1 MKKILYV
8 LIGLFLIIPFNINVN
23 ALAKANVELTCDSTV
38 KREGTVKCKITL
50 NVLEGVIKSFN
61 GTLKGDNTYFQDGG
75 GVIETGDFSGSNNVI
90 KEVEV
95 LALQKAGTGKIT
107 LKDIKATDDEN
118 NEVTISEVSTTVKV
132 LDNNS
137 FLTNIKLDDK
147 NIDTYGVTFAPN
159 TTNYTIN
166 VTKKS
171 SINISVEKSSTVSVT
186 GIGTKNLTC
195 GVNNIDITTASEDK
209 TKTTTYKLVINR
221 TCDSDTTLK
230 NIVISSG
237 KLNPSYVASTRSYNV
252 DVTKDI
258 DKITISA
265 VKNNETQKVTGV
277 VKDYALKFGE
287 NKFTITVVAENGS
300 SKDYVITVNRQD
312 TRSTNNN
319 LKSLEIE
326 EGKLNKEFKS
336 DVLEYQMKVL
346 YDVTKLNIK
355 YETEE
360 EHAKVEV
367 LGDVSKLKEG
377 ENNITLKVTSEKGDV
392 KEYKI
397 IVTRLKEGETLG
409 DNPDISEINIKG
421 YDINFSKNKQV
432 YSLKIDNEK
441 KLDIEI
447 VLEDSTS
454 SYKIVGNDN
463 LKDGSIIKINTTS
476 KDGSTREYQIIIEK
490 ENKTFLYIIGTILIL
505 SVLGLIAYVV
515 ITKIKENTENPKPK
529 KEKDVKVTT
538 NVIKNKN
545 KEDVDLEK
553 IEKQLKEIEDKK
565 SKLLDVTKPISII
578 PDNVNDLTNQ
588 EELKEIKEKQDK
600 IDEEVKALKEQMQD
614 EGVKTCNICGH
625 KILSSLEVCPYCKH
639 KF

>member
-1 MKKILYV
+1 MKKILYL
-8 LIGLFLIIPFNINVN
+8 LIGLFLFIPFNIK
-23 ALAKANVELTCDSTV
+23 ALAEAQATLTCEGKVKQNSNVDCTV
-38 KREGTVKCKITL
+38 KLTVTTGT
-50 NVLEGVIKSFN
+50 IKSFEASL
-61 GTLKGDNTYFQDGG
+61 TGDGTYFSS
-75 GVIETGDFSGSNNVI
+75 TSNAFQENSSISDVFE
-90 KEVEV
+90 KKVQV
-95 LALQKAGTGKIT
+95 LALEKAGNGKIT
-107 LKDIKATDDEN
+107 LKDIKAMDDEN

-166 VTKKS
+166 ITKKS

-195 GVNNIDITTASEDK
+195 GVNNINITTTSEDK

-230 NIVISSG
+230 NIAISSG

-258 DKITISA
+258 DKITINA

-287 NKFTITVVAENGS
+287 NKFTITVVAENGN

-367 LGDVSKLKEG
+367 LGDVNKLKEN
-377 ENNITLKVTSEKGDV
+377 ENIITLKVTSEKGDV
-392 KEYKI
+392 KEYKLV
-397 IVTRLKEGETLG
+397 VTRLKEGETLG
-409 DNPDISEINIKG
+409 NNPDISELNIKG
-421 YDINFSKNKQV
+421 YDINFNKDKQV
-432 YSLKIDNEK
+432 YSLKIEK
-441 KLDIEI
+441 EKTLNIEV
-447 VLEDSTS
+447 VLEDPTS
-454 SYKIVGNDN
+454 SYKITGNND

-476 KDGSTREYQIIIEK
+476 KDGSTREYQIVIEK
-490 ENKTFLYIIGTILIL
+490 ENKIFLYIIGTILIL
-505 SVLGLIAYVV
+505 SIVGLIVYVV
-515 ITKIKENTENPKPK
+515 ISKIKENKDNPKQP
-529 KEKDVKVTT
+529 KEKDVKVKT
-538 NVIKNKN
+538 NIIKNKN
-545 KEDVDLEK
+545 QEEVDLDK
-553 IEKQLKEIEDKK
+553 IEQQLKEIEDKK

-578 PDNVNDLTNQ
+578 PDNVNDLTKQ
-588 EELKEIKEKQDK
+588 EELKEIKEKQDNLL
-600 IDEEVKALKEQMQD
+600 EEVNAIKEQIKE

>member
-38 KREGTVKCKITL
+38 KREGKVKCKITL

-118 NEVTISEVSTTVKV
+118 NEITISEVSTTVKV

-195 GVNNIDITTASEDK
+195 GVNNIDITSTSEDK
-209 TKTTTYKLVINR
+209 TNKTTYKLVINR
-221 TCDSDTTLK
+221 SCDSDTTLK

-258 DKITISA
+258 DKITINA
-265 VKNNETQKVTGV
+265 VKNNDTQKVTGV

-287 NKFTITVVAENGS
+287 NKFTITVVAENGN

-360 EHAKVEV
+360 EHAKVV
-367 LGDVSKLKEG
+367 ILGDVNKLKEG

-409 DNPDISEINIKG
+409 NNPDISEINIKG

-545 KEDVDLEK
+545 KEDIDLDK

>member
-38 KREGTVKCKITL
+38 KREGKVKCKITL

-107 LKDIKATDDEN
+107 LKDIKAMDDEN

-166 VTKKS
+166 ITKKS

-195 GVNNIDITTASEDK
+195 GVNNIDITATSEDK

-230 NIVISSG
+230 NIAISSG

-265 VKNNETQKVTGV
+265 VKNNDTQKVTGV
-277 VKDYALKFGE
+277 VKDYVLKFGE

-319 LKSLEIE
+319 LKSLEIA
-326 EGKLNKEFKS
+326 EGRLNKTFAS

-360 EHAKVEV
+360 EHAKVV
-367 LGDVSKLKEG
+367 ILGDVSKLKEG

-515 ITKIKENTENPKPK
+515 ITKVKENKENPKPK

-545 KEDVDLEK
+545 KEDVDLDK

-578 PDNVNDLTNQ
+578 PDNVNDLTKKD
-588 EELKEIKEKQDK
+588 ELQEIKEKQDK

>member
-1 MKKILYV
+1 MKKILYL
-8 LIGLFLIIPFNINVN
+8 LIGLFLFIPFNIN
-23 ALAKANVELTCDSTV
+23 ALAEAQATLTCEGKVKQNSNVDCTV
-38 KREGTVKCKITL
+38 KLTVTTGT
-50 NVLEGVIKSFN
+50 IKSFEASL
-61 GTLKGDNTYFQDGG
+61 TGDGTYFSS
-75 GVIETGDFSGSNNVI
+75 TSNAFQENSSISDVFE
-90 KEVEV
+90 KKVQV
-95 LALQKAGTGKIT
+95 LALEKAGNGKIT
-107 LKDIKATDDEN
+107 LKDIKAMDDEN

-147 NIDTYGVTFAPN
+147 NIDTCGVTFAPN

-166 VTKKS
+166 ITKKS

-195 GVNNIDITTASEDK
+195 GVNNIDITATSEDK

-258 DKITISA
+258 DKITINA

-287 NKFTITVVAENGS
+287 NKFTITVVAENGN

-367 LGDVSKLKEG
+367 LGDVNKLKEN
-377 ENNITLKVTSEKGDV
+377 ENIITLKVTSEKGDV
-392 KEYKI
+392 KEYKLV
-397 IVTRLKEGETLG
+397 VTRLKEGETLG
-409 DNPDISEINIKG
+409 NNPDISELNIKG
-421 YDINFSKNKQV
+421 YDINFSKDKQV
-432 YSLKIDNEK
+432 YSLKIEK
-441 KLDIEI
+441 EKTLNIEV
-447 VLEDSTS
+447 VLEDPTS
-454 SYKIVGNDN
+454 SYKITGNND

-476 KDGSTREYQIIIEK
+476 KDGSTREYQIVIEK
-490 ENKTFLYIIGTILIL
+490 ENKIFLYIIGTILIL
-505 SVLGLIAYVV
+505 SIVGLIVYVV
-515 ITKIKENTENPKPK
+515 IIKIKENKDNPKQP
-529 KEKDVKVTT
+529 KEKDVKVKT
-538 NVIKNKN
+538 NIIKNKN
-545 KEDVDLEK
+545 QEEVDLDK
-553 IEKQLKEIEDKK
+553 IEQQLKEIEDKK

-588 EELKEIKEKQDK
+588 EELKEIKEKQDNLL
-600 IDEEVKALKEQMQD
+600 EEVNAIKEQIKE

>member
-1 MKKILYV
+1 MKKILYL
-8 LIGLFLIIPFNINVN
+8 LIGLFLFIPFNIK
-23 ALAKANVELTCDSTV
+23 ALAEAQATLTCEGKVKQNSNVDCTV
-38 KREGTVKCKITL
+38 KLTVTTGT
-50 NVLEGVIKSFN
+50 IKSFEASL
-61 GTLKGDNTYFQDGG
+61 TGDGTYFSS
-75 GVIETGDFSGSNNVI
+75 TSNAFQENSSISDVFE
-90 KEVEV
+90 KKVQV
-95 LALQKAGTGKIT
+95 LALEKAGTGKIT
-107 LKDIKATDDEN
+107 LKDIKAMDDEN
-118 NEVTISEVSTTVKV
+118 NEVTISEVSTSVKV

-195 GVNNIDITTASEDK
+195 GVNNIDITATSEDK

-230 NIVISSG
+230 NIAISSG

-258 DKITISA
+258 DKITINA

-277 VKDYALKFGE
+277 VKDYALKFGK
-287 NKFTITVVAENGS
+287 NKFTITVVAENGN

-367 LGDVSKLKEG
+367 LGDVNKLKEN
-377 ENNITLKVTSEKGDV
+377 ENIITLKVTSEKGDV
-392 KEYKI
+392 KEYKLV
-397 IVTRLKEGETLG
+397 VTRLKEGETLG
-409 DNPDISEINIKG
+409 NNPDISEINIKG

-490 ENKTFLYIIGTILIL
+490 ENKIFLYIIGAILIL
-505 SVLGLIAYVV
+505 SIVGLIVYVV
-515 ITKIKENTENPKPK
+515 ISKIKENKDNPKQP
-529 KEKDVKVTT
+529 KEKDVKVKT
-538 NVIKNKN
+538 NIIKNKN
-545 KEDVDLEK
+545 QEEVDLDK
-553 IEKQLKEIEDKK
+553 IEQQLKEIEDKK

-578 PDNVNDLTNQ
+578 PDNVNDLTKQ
-588 EELKEIKEKQDK
+588 EELKEIKEKQDNLL
-600 IDEEVKALKEQMQD
+600 EEVNAIKEQIKE

>member
-1 MKKILYV
+1 MKKILYL
-8 LIGLFLIIPFNINVN
+8 LIGLFLFIPFNIK
-23 ALAKANVELTCDSTV
+23 ALAEAQATLTCEGKVKQNSNVDCTV
-38 KREGTVKCKITL
+38 KLTVTTGT
-50 NVLEGVIKSFN
+50 IKSFEASL
-61 GTLKGDNTYFQDGG
+61 TGDGTYFSS
-75 GVIETGDFSGSNNVI
+75 TSNAFQENSSISDVFE
-90 KEVEV
+90 KKVRV
-95 LALQKAGTGKIT
+95 LALEKAGTGKIT
-107 LKDIKATDDEN
+107 LKDIKAMDDEN

-166 VTKKS
+166 ITKKS

-195 GVNNIDITTASEDK
+195 GVNNIDITATSED

-258 DKITISA
+258 DKITINA

-287 NKFTITVVAENGS
+287 NKFTITVVAENGN

-367 LGDVSKLKEG
+367 LGDVNKLKEN
-377 ENNITLKVTSEKGDV
+377 ENIITLKVTSEKGDV
-392 KEYKI
+392 KEYKLV
-397 IVTRLKEGETLG
+397 VTRLKEGETLG
-409 DNPDISEINIKG
+409 NNPDISELNIKG
-421 YDINFSKNKQV
+421 YDINFSKDKQV
-432 YSLKIDNEK
+432 YSLKIEK
-441 KLDIEI
+441 EKTLNIEVI
-447 VLEDSTS
+447 LEDPTS
-454 SYKIVGNDN
+454 SYKITGNND

-476 KDGSTREYQIIIEK
+476 KDGSTREYQIVIEK
-490 ENKTFLYIIGTILIL
+490 ENKIFLYIIGTILIL
-505 SVLGLIAYVV
+505 SIVGLIVYVV
-515 ITKIKENTENPKPK
+515 ISKIKENKDNPKQP
-529 KEKDVKVTT
+529 KEKDVKVKT
-538 NVIKNKN
+538 NIIKNKN
-545 KEDVDLEK
+545 QEEVDLDK
-553 IEKQLKEIEDKK
+553 IEQQLKEIEDKK

-588 EELKEIKEKQDK
+588 EELKEIKEKQDNLL
-600 IDEEVKALKEQMQD
+600 EEVNAIKEQIKE

>member
-1 MKKILYV
+1 MKKVFYV
-8 LIGLFLIIPFNINVN
+8 LIGLFLIIPFNIKVN
-23 ALAKANVELTCDSTV
+23 ALTSANVELTCDKEV
-38 KREGTVKCKITL
+38 KKESPASCKVIL
-50 NVLEGVIKSFN
+50 NVTEGVIKSFN
-61 GTLKGDNTYFQDGG
+61 GTLKGDDTYLKDGG
-75 GVIETGDFSGSNNVI
+75 DVIVTGDFSGNNNVI
-90 KEVEV
+90 KEVNI
-95 LALQKAGTGKIT
+95 LALQTSGTGKIT
-107 LKDIKATDDEN
+107 LKDITAIDDEN
-118 NEVTISEVSTTVKV
+118 NEVTISEVSTNIKV

-137 FLTNIKLDDK
+137 FLKNIKLDNK

-171 SINISVEKSSTVSVT
+171 SINISVEKESTVSVT
-186 GIGTKNLTC
+186 GTGTKNLVC
-195 GVNNIDITTASEDK
+195 GVNNIDITSTSEDK
-209 TKTTTYKLVINR
+209 TKKTTYKLVINR
-221 TCDSDTTLK
+221 SCDSDTTLK

-258 DKITISA
+258 EKITISA
-265 VKNNETQKVTGV
+265 EKNSDTQKVTGV
-277 VKDYALKFGE
+277 VKDYTLKFGE

-300 SKDYVITVNRQD
+300 SKDYIITVNRQD

-319 LKSLEIE
+319 LKSIEIE

-336 DVLEYQMKVL
+336 DVLEYQLKVL
-346 YDVTKLNIK
+346 YEVTKLNIK

-360 EHAKVEV
+360 EHAKVEI

-377 ENNITLKVTSEKGDV
+377 ENNITLKVTSEKGEI

-409 DNPDISEINIKG
+409 NNPDISEINIKG
-421 YDINFSKNKQV
+421 YDINFSKNKQI

-441 KLDIEI
+441 KLDISV
-447 VLEDSTS
+447 VLEDQTST
-454 SYKIVGNDN
+454 YKITGNDN

-490 ENKTFLYIIGTILIL
+490 DSKLFIYIVGIILIL
-505 SVLGLIAYVV
+505 SILGLIAYVV
-515 ITKIKENTENPKPK
+515 INKIKENKENPKPK

-538 NVIKNKN
+538 NVIKNKD
-545 KEDVDLEK
+545 KEEVDLEK

-565 SKLLDVTKPISII
+565 SKLLEVTKPISII
-578 PDNVNDLTNQ
+578 PDNVNDITNKD
-588 EELKEIKEKQDK
+588 ELKEIKEKQDN
-600 IDEEVKALKEQMQD
+600 ILEEVNALKEQMKE

>member
-1 MKKILYV
+1 MKKILYL
-8 LIGLFLIIPFNINVN
+8 LIGLFLFIPFNIK
-23 ALAKANVELTCDSTV
+23 ALAEAQATLTCEGKVKQNSNVDCTV
-38 KREGTVKCKITL
+38 KLTVTTGT
-50 NVLEGVIKSFN
+50 IKSFEAS
-61 GTLKGDNTYFQDGG
+61 L
-75 GVIETGDFSGSNNVI
+75 TGDGAYFSSTSNAFQENSSISDVFE
-90 KEVEV
+90 KKVQV
-95 LALQKAGTGKIT
+95 LALEKAGTGKIT
-107 LKDIKATDDEN
+107 LKDIKAIDDEN

-166 VTKKS
+166 ITKKS

-195 GVNNIDITTASEDK
+195 GVNNINITTTSEDK

-230 NIVISSG
+230 NIAISSG

-258 DKITISA
+258 DKITINA

-287 NKFTITVVAENGS
+287 NKFTITVVAENGN

-367 LGDVSKLKEG
+367 LGDVNKLKEN
-377 ENNITLKVTSEKGDV
+377 ENIITLKVTSEKGDV
-392 KEYKI
+392 KEYKLV
-397 IVTRLKEGETLG
+397 VTRLKEGETLG
-409 DNPDISEINIKG
+409 NNPDISKLNIKG
-421 YDINFSKNKQV
+421 YDINFSKDKQV
-432 YSLKIDNEK
+432 YSLKIEK
-441 KLDIEI
+441 EKILNIEVI
-447 VLEDSTS
+447 LEDPTS
-454 SYKIVGNDN
+454 SYKITGNND

-490 ENKTFLYIIGTILIL
+490 ENKIFLYIIGTILIL
-505 SVLGLIAYVV
+505 SIVGLIVYVV
-515 ITKIKENTENPKPK
+515 ISKIKENKDNPKQP
-529 KEKDVKVTT
+529 KEKDVKVKT
-538 NVIKNKN
+538 NIIKNKN
-545 KEDVDLEK
+545 QEEVDLDK
-553 IEKQLKEIEDKK
+553 IEQQLKEIEDKK

-588 EELKEIKEKQDK
+588 EELKEIKEKQDNLL
-600 IDEEVKALKEQMQD
+600 EEVNAIKEQIKE

>member
-1 MKKILYV
+1 MKKILYL
-8 LIGLFLIIPFNINVN
+8 LIGLFLFIPFNIK
-23 ALAKANVELTCDSTV
+23 ALAEAQATLTCEGKVKQNSNVDCTV
-38 KREGTVKCKITL
+38 KLTVTTGT
-50 NVLEGVIKSFN
+50 IKSFEASL
-61 GTLKGDNTYFQDGG
+61 TGDGTYFSS
-75 GVIETGDFSGSNNVI
+75 TSNAFQENSSISDVFE
-90 KEVEV
+90 KKVQV
-95 LALQKAGTGKIT
+95 LALEKAGNGKIT
-107 LKDIKATDDEN
+107 LKDIKAMDDEN

-166 VTKKS
+166 ITKKS

-195 GVNNIDITTASEDK
+195 GVNNIDITATSEDK

-258 DKITISA
+258 DKITINA

-287 NKFTITVVAENGS
+287 NKFTITVVAENGN

-367 LGDVSKLKEG
+367 LGDVNKLKEN
-377 ENNITLKVTSEKGDV
+377 ENIITLKVTSEKGDV
-392 KEYKI
+392 KEYKLV
-397 IVTRLKEGETLG
+397 VTRLKEGETLG
-409 DNPDISEINIKG
+409 NNPDISELNIKG
-421 YDINFSKNKQV
+421 YDINFSKDKQV
-432 YSLKIDNEK
+432 YSLKIEK
-441 KLDIEI
+441 EKTLNIEVI
-447 VLEDSTS
+447 LEDPTS
-454 SYKIVGNDN
+454 SYKITGNND

-476 KDGSTREYQIIIEK
+476 KDGSTREYQIVIEK
-490 ENKTFLYIIGTILIL
+490 ENKIFLYIIGTILIL
-505 SVLGLIAYVV
+505 SIVGLIAYVV
-515 ITKIKENTENPKPK
+515 ISKIKENKDNPKQP
-529 KEKDVKVTT
+529 KEKDVKVKT
-538 NVIKNKN
+538 NIIKNKN
-545 KEDVDLEK
+545 QEEVDLDK
-553 IEKQLKEIEDKK
+553 IEQQLKEIEDKK

-578 PDNVNDLTNQ
+578 PDNVNDLTKQ
-588 EELKEIKEKQDK
+588 EELKEIKEKQDNLL
-600 IDEEVKALKEQMQD
+600 EEVNAIKEQIKE

>member
-1 MKKILYV
+1 MKKILYL
-8 LIGLFLIIPFNINVN
+8 LIGLFLFIPFNIN
-23 ALAKANVELTCDSTV
+23 ALAEAQATLTCEGKVKQNSNVDCTV
-38 KREGTVKCKITL
+38 KLTVTTGT
-50 NVLEGVIKSFN
+50 IKSFEASL
-61 GTLKGDNTYFQDGG
+61 TGDGTYFSS
-75 GVIETGDFSGSNNVI
+75 TSNAFQENSSISDVFE
-90 KEVEV
+90 KKVQV
-95 LALQKAGTGKIT
+95 LALEKAGTGKIT
-107 LKDIKATDDEN
+107 LKDIKAMDDEN

-166 VTKKS
+166 ITKKS
-171 SINISVEKSSTVSVT
+171 SINISVEKASTVSVT

-195 GVNNIDITTASEDK
+195 GVNNIDITTTSEDK

-230 NIVISSG
+230 NIAISSG

-258 DKITISA
+258 DKITINA

-287 NKFTITVVAENGS
+287 NKFTITVVAENGN

-367 LGDVSKLKEG
+367 LGDVNKLKEN
-377 ENNITLKVTSEKGDV
+377 ENVITLKVTSEKGDV
-392 KEYKI
+392 KEYKLV
-397 IVTRLKEGETLG
+397 VTRLKEGETLG
-409 DNPDISEINIKG
+409 NNPDISELNIKG
-421 YDINFSKNKQV
+421 YDINFSKDKQV
-432 YSLKIDNEK
+432 YSLTKYTCFPRT
-441 KLDIEI
+441 
-447 VLEDSTS
+447 DSS
-454 SYKIVGNDN
+454 NS
-463 LKDGSIIKINTTS
+463 
-476 KDGSTREYQIIIEK
+476 
-490 ENKTFLYIIGTILIL
+490 
-505 SVLGLIAYVV
+505 
-515 ITKIKENTENPKPK
+515 TKI
-529 KEKDVKVTT
+529 
-538 NVIKNKN
+538 
-545 KEDVDLEK
+545 
-553 IEKQLKEIEDKK
+553 
-565 SKLLDVTKPISII
+565 
-578 PDNVNDLTNQ
+578 
-588 EELKEIKEKQDK
+588 
-600 IDEEVKALKEQMQD
+600 
-614 EGVKTCNICGH
+614 
-625 KILSSLEVCPYCKH
+625 
-639 KF
+639 

>member
-8 LIGLFLIIPFNINVN
+8 LIGLFLIVPFNINVN

-38 KREGTVKCKITL
+38 KREGKVKCKITL

>member
-1 MKKILYV
+1 MKKILYL
-8 LIGLFLIIPFNINVN
+8 LIGLFLFIPFNIK
-23 ALAKANVELTCDSTV
+23 ALAEAQATLTCEGKVKQNSNVDCTV
-38 KREGTVKCKITL
+38 KLTVTTGT
-50 NVLEGVIKSFN
+50 IKSFEASL
-61 GTLKGDNTYFQDGG
+61 TGDGTYFSS
-75 GVIETGDFSGSNNVI
+75 TSNAFQENSSISDVFE
-90 KEVEV
+90 KKVQV
-95 LALQKAGTGKIT
+95 LALEKAGTGKIT
-107 LKDIKATDDEN
+107 LKDIKSMDDEN

-166 VTKKS
+166 ITKKS

-195 GVNNIDITTASEDK
+195 GVNNIDITSTSEDK
-209 TKTTTYKLVINR
+209 TKKTTYKLVINR
-221 TCDSDTTLK
+221 SCDSDTTLK

-258 DKITISA
+258 DKITINA

-287 NKFTITVVAENGS
+287 NKFTITVVAENGN

-367 LGDVSKLKEG
+367 FGDVNKLKEN
-377 ENNITLKVTSEKGDV
+377 ENVITLKVTSEKGDV
-392 KEYKI
+392 KEYKLV
-397 IVTRLKEGETLG
+397 VTRLKEGETLG
-409 DNPDISEINIKG
+409 NNPDISELNIKG
-421 YDINFSKNKQV
+421 YDINFNKDKQV
-432 YSLKIDNEK
+432 YSLKIEK
-441 KLDIEI
+441 EKTLNIEV
-447 VLEDSTS
+447 VLEDPTS
-454 SYKIVGNDN
+454 SYKITGNND

-476 KDGSTREYQIIIEK
+476 KDGSTREYQIVIEK
-490 ENKTFLYIIGTILIL
+490 ENKIFLYIIGTILIL
-505 SVLGLIAYVV
+505 SIVGLIVYVV
-515 ITKIKENTENPKPK
+515 ISKIKENKDNPKQP
-529 KEKDVKVTT
+529 KEKDVKVKT
-538 NVIKNKN
+538 NIIKNKN
-545 KEDVDLEK
+545 QEEVDLDK
-553 IEKQLKEIEDKK
+553 IEQQLKEIEDKK

-578 PDNVNDLTNQ
+578 PDNVNDLTKQ
-588 EELKEIKEKQDK
+588 EELKEIKEKQDNLL
-600 IDEEVKALKEQMQD
+600 EEVNAIKEQIKE

>member
-1 MKKILYV
+1 MKKILYL
-8 LIGLFLIIPFNINVN
+8 LIGLFLFIPFNIK
-23 ALAKANVELTCDSTV
+23 ALAEAQATLTCEGKVKQNSNVDCTV
-38 KREGTVKCKITL
+38 KLTVTTGT
-50 NVLEGVIKSFN
+50 IKSFEASL
-61 GTLKGDNTYFQDGG
+61 TGDGTYFSS
-75 GVIETGDFSGSNNVI
+75 TSNAFQENSSISDVFE
-90 KEVEV
+90 KKVQV
-95 LALQKAGTGKIT
+95 LALEKAGTGKIT
-107 LKDIKATDDEN
+107 LKDIKAMDDEN
-118 NEVTISEVSTTVKV
+118 NEVTISEVSTNVKV

-137 FLTNIKLDDK
+137 FLTNIKLADK

-166 VTKKS
+166 ITKKS

-195 GVNNIDITTASEDK
+195 GVNNIDITATSEDK

-230 NIVISSG
+230 NIAISSG

-258 DKITISA
+258 DKITINA

-287 NKFTITVVAENGS
+287 NKFTITVVAENGN

-367 LGDVSKLKEG
+367 LGDVNKLKEN
-377 ENNITLKVTSEKGDV
+377 ENIITLKVTSEKGDV
-392 KEYKI
+392 KEYKLV
-397 IVTRLKEGETLG
+397 VTRLKEGETLG
-409 DNPDISEINIKG
+409 NNPDISELNIKG
-421 YDINFSKNKQV
+421 YDINFSKDKQV

-441 KLDIEI
+441 KLNIEVI
-447 VLEDSTS
+447 LEDPTS
-454 SYKIVGNDN
+454 SYKITGNND

-476 KDGSTREYQIIIEK
+476 KDGSTREYQIVIEK
-490 ENKTFLYIIGTILIL
+490 ENKIFLYIIGTILIL
-505 SVLGLIAYVV
+505 SIVGLIVYVV
-515 ITKIKENTENPKPK
+515 ISKIKENKDNPKQP
-529 KEKDVKVTT
+529 KEKDVKVKT
-538 NVIKNKN
+538 NIIKNKN
-545 KEDVDLEK
+545 QEEVDLDK
-553 IEKQLKEIEDKK
+553 IEQQLKEIEDKK

-588 EELKEIKEKQDK
+588 EELKEIKEKQDNLL
-600 IDEEVKALKEQMQD
+600 EEVNAIKEQIKE

>member
-1 MKKILYV
+1 MKKILYL
-8 LIGLFLIIPFNINVN
+8 LIGLFLFIPFNIN
-23 ALAKANVELTCDSTV
+23 ALAEAQATLTCEGKVKQNSNVDCTV
-38 KREGTVKCKITL
+38 KLTVTTGT
-50 NVLEGVIKSFN
+50 IKSFEASL
-61 GTLKGDNTYFQDGG
+61 TGDGTYFSS
-75 GVIETGDFSGSNNVI
+75 TSNAFQENSSISDVFE
-90 KEVEV
+90 KKVQV
-95 LALQKAGTGKIT
+95 LALEKAGNGKIT
-107 LKDIKATDDEN
+107 LKDIKAMDDEN

-166 VTKKS
+166 ITKKS
-171 SINISVEKSSTVSVT
+171 SINISVEKSNTVSVT
-186 GIGTKNLTC
+186 GIGTKNLIC
-195 GVNNIDITTASEDK
+195 GVNNIDITATSEDK

-230 NIVISSG
+230 NIAISSG

-258 DKITISA
+258 DKITINA

-287 NKFTITVVAENGS
+287 NKFTITVVAENGN

-367 LGDVSKLKEG
+367 LGDVNKLKEN
-377 ENNITLKVTSEKGDV
+377 ENVITLKVTSEKGDV
-392 KEYKI
+392 KEYKLV
-397 IVTRLKEGETLG
+397 VTRLKEGETLG
-409 DNPDISEINIKG
+409 NNPDISELNIKG
-421 YDINFSKNKQV
+421 YDINFSKDKQV
-432 YSLKIDNEK
+432 YSLKIEK
-441 KLDIEI
+441 EKTLNIEVI
-447 VLEDSTS
+447 LEDPTS
-454 SYKIVGNDN
+454 SYKITGNND

-476 KDGSTREYQIIIEK
+476 KDGSTREYQIVIEK
-490 ENKTFLYIIGTILIL
+490 ENKIFLYIIGTILIL
-505 SVLGLIAYVV
+505 SIVGLIVYVV
-515 ITKIKENTENPKPK
+515 ISKIKENKDNPKQPK
-529 KEKDVKVTT
+529 ENDVKVKT
-538 NVIKNKN
+538 NIIKNKN
-545 KEDVDLEK
+545 QEEVDLDK
-553 IEKQLKEIEDKK
+553 IEQQLKEIEDKK

-588 EELKEIKEKQDK
+588 EELKEIKEKQDNLL
-600 IDEEVKALKEQMQD
+600 EEVNAIKEQIKE

>member
-1 MKKILYV
+1 MKKILYL
-8 LIGLFLIIPFNINVN
+8 LIGLFLFIPFNIK
-23 ALAKANVELTCDSTV
+23 ALAEAQATLTCEGKVKQNSNVDCTV
-38 KREGTVKCKITL
+38 KLTVTTGT
-50 NVLEGVIKSFN
+50 IKSFEASL
-61 GTLKGDNTYFQDGG
+61 TGDGTYFSS
-75 GVIETGDFSGSNNVI
+75 TSNAFQENSSISDVFE
-90 KEVEV
+90 KKVQV
-95 LALQKAGTGKIT
+95 LALEKAGTGKIT
-107 LKDIKATDDEN
+107 LKDIKVMDDEN

-166 VTKKS
+166 ITKKS
-171 SINISVEKSSTVSVT
+171 SINISVEKSSTVSVA

-195 GVNNIDITTASEDK
+195 GVNNIDITATSEDK

-258 DKITISA
+258 DKITINA
-265 VKNNETQKVTGV
+265 VKNNEAQKVTGV

-287 NKFTITVVAENGS
+287 NKFTITVVAENGN

-367 LGDVSKLKEG
+367 LGDVNKLKEN
-377 ENNITLKVTSEKGDV
+377 ENIITLKVTSEKGDV
-392 KEYKI
+392 KEYKLV
-397 IVTRLKEGETLG
+397 VTRLKEGETLG
-409 DNPDISEINIKG
+409 NNPDISELNIKG
-421 YDINFSKNKQV
+421 YDINFSKDKQV
-432 YSLKIDNEK
+432 YSLKIEK
-441 KLDIEI
+441 EKTLNIEVI
-447 VLEDSTS
+447 LEDPTS
-454 SYKIVGNDN
+454 SYKITGNND

-476 KDGSTREYQIIIEK
+476 KDGSTREYQIVIEK
-490 ENKTFLYIIGTILIL
+490 ENKNENGRYNTQNFAGIVKTVFKKVRQRNGIVGDFGVNTQALRNKTPVQPCAERKPDSNPESAYACNISITRQAHQHPAAHIRGFRAHCRNPRADFTTAEHIALHIACILHM
-505 SVLGLIAYVV
+505 VKPDGKQHN
-515 ITKIKENTENPKPK
+515 KIKCIGQNT
-529 KEKDVKVTT
+529 
-538 NVIKNKN
+538 
-545 KEDVDLEK
+545 
-553 IEKQLKEIEDKK
+553 
-565 SKLLDVTKPISII
+565 
-578 PDNVNDLTNQ
+578 
-588 EELKEIKEKQDK
+588 
-600 IDEEVKALKEQMQD
+600 A
-614 EGVKTCNICGH
+614 
-625 KILSSLEVCPYCKH
+625 
-639 KF
+639 

>member
-1 MKKILYV
+1 MKKILYL
-8 LIGLFLIIPFNINVN
+8 LIGLFLFIPFNIK
-23 ALAKANVELTCDSTV
+23 ALAEAQATLTCEGKVKQNSNVDCTV
-38 KREGTVKCKITL
+38 KLTVTTGT
-50 NVLEGVIKSFN
+50 IKSFEASL
-61 GTLKGDNTYFQDGG
+61 TGDGTYFSS
-75 GVIETGDFSGSNNVI
+75 TSNAFQENSSISDVFE
-90 KEVEV
+90 KKVQV
-95 LALQKAGTGKIT
+95 LALEKAGNGKIT
-107 LKDIKATDDEN
+107 LKDIKAMDDEN
-118 NEVTISEVSTTVKV
+118 NEVTISEVSTNVKV

-147 NIDTYGVTFAPN
+147 NINTYGVTFAPN

-166 VTKKS
+166 ITKKS

-195 GVNNIDITTASEDK
+195 GVNNIDITATSEDK

-230 NIVISSG
+230 NIAISSG

-258 DKITISA
+258 DKITINA

-287 NKFTITVVAENGS
+287 NKFTITVVAENGN

-367 LGDVSKLKEG
+367 LGDVNKLKEN
-377 ENNITLKVTSEKGDV
+377 ENIITLKVTSEKGDV
-392 KEYKI
+392 KEYKLV
-397 IVTRLKEGETLG
+397 VTRLKEGETLG
-409 DNPDISEINIKG
+409 NNPDISELNIKG
-421 YDINFSKNKQV
+421 YDINFSKDKQV
-432 YSLKIDNEK
+432 YSLKIEK
-441 KLDIEI
+441 EKTLNIEV
-447 VLEDSTS
+447 VLEDPTS
-454 SYKIVGNDN
+454 SYKITGNND

-476 KDGSTREYQIIIEK
+476 KDGSTREYQIVIEK
-490 ENKTFLYIIGTILIL
+490 ENKIFLYIIGTILIL
-505 SVLGLIAYVV
+505 SIVGLIVYVV
-515 ITKIKENTENPKPK
+515 ISKIKENKDNPKQP
-529 KEKDVKVTT
+529 KEKDVKVKT
-538 NVIKNKN
+538 NIIKNKN
-545 KEDVDLEK
+545 QEEVDLDK
-553 IEKQLKEIEDKK
+553 IEQQLKEIEDKK

-588 EELKEIKEKQDK
+588 EELKEIKEKQDNLL
-600 IDEEVKALKEQMQD
+600 EEVNAIKEQIKE

>member
-1 MKKILYV
+1 MKKILYL
-8 LIGLFLIIPFNINVN
+8 LIGLFLFIPFNIK
-23 ALAKANVELTCDSTV
+23 ALAEAQATLTCEGKVKQNSNVDCTV
-38 KREGTVKCKITL
+38 KLTVTTGT
-50 NVLEGVIKSFN
+50 IKSFEASL
-61 GTLKGDNTYFQDGG
+61 TGDGTYFSS
-75 GVIETGDFSGSNNVI
+75 TSNAFQENSSISDVFE
-90 KEVEV
+90 KKVQV

-107 LKDIKATDDEN
+107 LKDIKAMDDEN

-166 VTKKS
+166 ITKKS

-195 GVNNIDITTASEDK
+195 GVNNIDITATSED

-258 DKITISA
+258 DKITINA

-287 NKFTITVVAENGS
+287 NKFTITVVAENGN

-367 LGDVSKLKEG
+367 LGDVNKLKEN
-377 ENNITLKVTSEKGDV
+377 ENIITLKVTSEKGDV
-392 KEYKI
+392 KEYKLV
-397 IVTRLKEGETLG
+397 VTRLKEGETLG
-409 DNPDISEINIKG
+409 NNPDISELNIKG
-421 YDINFSKNKQV
+421 YDINFSKDKQV
-432 YSLKIDNEK
+432 YSLKIEK
-441 KLDIEI
+441 EKTLNIEV
-447 VLEDSTS
+447 VLEDPTS
-454 SYKIVGNDN
+454 SYKITGNND

-476 KDGSTREYQIIIEK
+476 KDGSTREYQIVIEK
-490 ENKTFLYIIGTILIL
+490 ENKIFLYIIGTILIL
-505 SVLGLIAYVV
+505 SIVGLIVYVV
-515 ITKIKENTENPKPK
+515 ISKIKENKDNPKQP
-529 KEKDVKVTT
+529 KEKDVKVKT
-538 NVIKNKN
+538 NIIKNKN
-545 KEDVDLEK
+545 QEEVDLDK
-553 IEKQLKEIEDKK
+553 IEQQLKEIEDKK

-588 EELKEIKEKQDK
+588 EELKEIKEKQDNLL
-600 IDEEVKALKEQMQD
+600 EEVNAIKEQIKE

>member
-1 MKKILYV
+1 MKKILYL
-8 LIGLFLIIPFNINVN
+8 LIGLFLFIPFNIK
-23 ALAKANVELTCDSTV
+23 ALAEAQATLTCEGKVKQNSNVDCTV
-38 KREGTVKCKITL
+38 KLTVTTGT
-50 NVLEGVIKSFN
+50 IKSFEASL
-61 GTLKGDNTYFQDGG
+61 TGDGTYFSS
-75 GVIETGDFSGSNNVI
+75 TSNAFQENSSISDVFE
-90 KEVEV
+90 KKVQV
-95 LALQKAGTGKIT
+95 LALEKAGNGKIT
-107 LKDIKATDDEN
+107 LKDIKAMDDEN

-166 VTKKS
+166 ITKKS

-195 GVNNIDITTASEDK
+195 GVNNIDITATSEDK

-258 DKITISA
+258 DKITINA

-287 NKFTITVVAENGS
+287 NKFTITVVAENGN

-367 LGDVSKLKEG
+367 LGDVNKLKEN
-377 ENNITLKVTSEKGDV
+377 ENIITLKVTSEKGDV
-392 KEYKI
+392 KEYKLV
-397 IVTRLKEGETLG
+397 VTRLKEGETLG
-409 DNPDISEINIKG
+409 NNPDISELNIKG
-421 YDINFSKNKQV
+421 YDINFSKDKQV
-432 YSLKIDNEK
+432 YSLKIEK
-441 KLDIEI
+441 EKILNIEVI
-447 VLEDSTS
+447 LEDPTS
-454 SYKIVGNDN
+454 SYKITGNND

-505 SVLGLIAYVV
+505 SIVGLIVYVV
-515 ITKIKENTENPKPK
+515 ISKIKENKDNPKQPK
-529 KEKDVKVTT
+529 ENDVKVKT
-538 NVIKNKN
+538 NIIKNKN
-545 KEDVDLEK
+545 QEEVDLDK
-553 IEKQLKEIEDKK
+553 IEQQLKEIEDKK

-578 PDNVNDLTNQ
+578 PDNVNDLTKQ
-588 EELKEIKEKQDK
+588 EELKEIKEKQDNLL
-600 IDEEVKALKEQMQD
+600 EEVNAIKEQIKE

>member
-1 MKKILYV
+1 MKKILYL
-8 LIGLFLIIPFNINVN
+8 LIGLFLFIPFNIK
-23 ALAKANVELTCDSTV
+23 ALAEAQATLTCEGKVKQNSNVDCTV
-38 KREGTVKCKITL
+38 KLTVTTGT
-50 NVLEGVIKSFN
+50 IKSFEASL
-61 GTLKGDNTYFQDGG
+61 TGDGTYFSS
-75 GVIETGDFSGSNNVI
+75 TSNAFQENSSISDVFE
-90 KEVEV
+90 KKVQV
-95 LALQKAGTGKIT
+95 LALEKAGTGKIT
-107 LKDIKATDDEN
+107 LKDIKAMDDEN
-118 NEVTISEVSTTVKV
+118 NEVTISEISTTVKV

-166 VTKKS
+166 ITKKS

-195 GVNNIDITTASEDK
+195 GVNNINITATSEDK
-209 TKTTTYKLVINR
+209 IKTTTYKLVINR

-258 DKITISA
+258 DKITINA

-287 NKFTITVVAENGS
+287 NKFTITVVAENGN

-367 LGDVSKLKEG
+367 LGDVNKLKEN
-377 ENNITLKVTSEKGDV
+377 ENIITLKVTSEKGDV
-392 KEYKI
+392 KEYKLV
-397 IVTRLKEGETLG
+397 VTRLKEGETLG
-409 DNPDISEINIKG
+409 NNPDISELNIKG
-421 YDINFSKNKQV
+421 YDINFSKDKQV
-432 YSLKIDNEK
+432 YSLKIEK
-441 KLDIEI
+441 EKTLNIEVI
-447 VLEDSTS
+447 LEDPTS
-454 SYKIVGNDN
+454 SYKITGNND

-476 KDGSTREYQIIIEK
+476 KDGSTREYQIVIEK
-490 ENKTFLYIIGTILIL
+490 ENKIFLYIIGTILIL
-505 SVLGLIAYVV
+505 SIVGLIVYVV
-515 ITKIKENTENPKPK
+515 ISKIKENKDNPKQP
-529 KEKDVKVTT
+529 KEKDVKVKT
-538 NVIKNKN
+538 NIIKNKN
-545 KEDVDLEK
+545 QEEVDLDK
-553 IEKQLKEIEDKK
+553 IEQQLKEIEDKK

-588 EELKEIKEKQDK
+588 EELKEIKEKQDNLL
-600 IDEEVKALKEQMQD
+600 EEVNAIKEQIKE

>member
-1 MKKILYV
+1 M
-8 LIGLFLIIPFNINVN
+8 
-23 ALAKANVELTCDSTV
+23 
-38 KREGTVKCKITL
+38 
-50 NVLEGVIKSFN
+50 
-61 GTLKGDNTYFQDGG
+61 
-75 GVIETGDFSGSNNVI
+75 
-90 KEVEV
+90 
-95 LALQKAGTGKIT
+95 
-107 LKDIKATDDEN
+107 DDEN
-118 NEVTISEVSTTVKV
+118 NEVTISEVSTTAKV

-166 VTKKS
+166 ITKKS

-195 GVNNIDITTASEDK
+195 GVNNIDITTTSEDK

-230 NIVISSG
+230 NIAISSG

-258 DKITISA
+258 DKITINA

-287 NKFTITVVAENGS
+287 NKFTITVVAENGN

-367 LGDVSKLKEG
+367 LGDVNKLKEN
-377 ENNITLKVTSEKGDV
+377 ENIITLKVTSEKGDV
-392 KEYKI
+392 KEYKLV
-397 IVTRLKEGETLG
+397 VTRLKEGETLG
-409 DNPDISEINIKG
+409 NNPDISELNIKG
-421 YDINFSKNKQV
+421 YDINFSKDKQV
-432 YSLKIDNEK
+432 YSLKIEK
-441 KLDIEI
+441 EKTLNIEVI
-447 VLEDSTS
+447 LEDPTS
-454 SYKIVGNDN
+454 SYKITGNND

-476 KDGSTREYQIIIEK
+476 KDGSTREYQIVIEK
-490 ENKTFLYIIGTILIL
+490 ENKIFLYIIGTILIL
-505 SVLGLIAYVV
+505 SIVGLIVYVV
-515 ITKIKENTENPKPK
+515 ISKIKENKDNPKQP
-529 KEKDVKVTT
+529 KEKDVKVKT
-538 NVIKNKN
+538 NIIKNKN
-545 KEDVDLEK
+545 QEEVDLDK
-553 IEKQLKEIEDKK
+553 IEQQLKEIEDKK

-578 PDNVNDLTNQ
+578 PDNVNDLTKQ
-588 EELKEIKEKQDK
+588 EELKEIKEKQDNLL
-600 IDEEVKALKEQMQD
+600 EEVNAIKEQIKE

>member
-1 MKKILYV
+1 MKKILYL
-8 LIGLFLIIPFNINVN
+8 LIGLFLFIPFNIN
-23 ALAKANVELTCDSTV
+23 ALAEAQATLTCEGKVKQNSNVDCTV
-38 KREGTVKCKITL
+38 KLTVTTGT
-50 NVLEGVIKSFN
+50 IKSFEASL
-61 GTLKGDNTYFQDGG
+61 TGDGTYFSSTSNAFQENSSIS
-75 GVIETGDFSGSNNVI
+75 GVFEKKVQ
-90 KEVEV
+90 V
-95 LALQKAGTGKIT
+95 LALEKAGTGKIT
-107 LKDIKATDDEN
+107 LKDIKAMDDEN

-166 VTKKS
+166 ITKKS

-186 GIGTKNLTC
+186 GIGTKNLIC
-195 GVNNIDITTASEDK
+195 GVNNIDITSTSEDK
-209 TKTTTYKLVINR
+209 TKKTTYKLVINR
-221 TCDSDTTLK
+221 SCDSDTTLK

-258 DKITISA
+258 DKITINA

-287 NKFTITVVAENGS
+287 NKFTITVVAENGN

-367 LGDVSKLKEG
+367 LGDVNKLKEN
-377 ENNITLKVTSEKGDV
+377 ENVITLKVTSEKGDV
-392 KEYKI
+392 KEYKLV
-397 IVTRLKEGETLG
+397 VTRLKEGETLG
-409 DNPDISEINIKG
+409 NNPDISELNIKG
-421 YDINFSKNKQV
+421 YDINFSKDKQV
-432 YSLKIDNEK
+432 YSLKIEK
-441 KLDIEI
+441 EKTLNIEVI
-447 VLEDSTS
+447 LEDPTS
-454 SYKIVGNDN
+454 SYKITGNND

-476 KDGSTREYQIIIEK
+476 EDGSTREYQIVIEK
-490 ENKTFLYIIGTILIL
+490 ENKIFLYIIGTILIL
-505 SVLGLIAYVV
+505 SIVGLIVYVV
-515 ITKIKENTENPKPK
+515 ISKIKENKDNPKQP
-529 KEKDVKVTT
+529 KEKDVKVKT
-538 NVIKNKN
+538 NIIKNKN
-545 KEDVDLEK
+545 QEEVDLDK
-553 IEKQLKEIEDKK
+553 IEQQLKEIEDKK

-588 EELKEIKEKQDK
+588 EELKEIKEKQDNLL
-600 IDEEVKALKEQMQD
+600 EEVNAIKEQIKE

-625 KILSSLEVCPYCKH
+625 KILSSLEVCPYCKR

>member
-1 MKKILYV
+1 MKKILYL
-8 LIGLFLIIPFNINVN
+8 LIGLFLFIPFNIN
-23 ALAKANVELTCDSTV
+23 ALAEAQATLTCEGKVKQNSNVDCTV
-38 KREGTVKCKITL
+38 KLTVTTGT
-50 NVLEGVIKSFN
+50 IKSFEASL
-61 GTLKGDNTYFQDGG
+61 TGDGTYFSS
-75 GVIETGDFSGSNNVI
+75 TSNAFQENSSISDVFE
-90 KEVEV
+90 KKVQV
-95 LALQKAGTGKIT
+95 LALEKAGNGKIT
-107 LKDIKATDDEN
+107 LKDIKAMDDEN

-166 VTKKS
+166 ITKKS
-171 SINISVEKSSTVSVT
+171 SINISVEKSNTVSVT
-186 GIGTKNLTC
+186 GIGTKNLIC
-195 GVNNIDITTASEDK
+195 GVNNIDITATSEDK

-230 NIVISSG
+230 NIAISSG

-258 DKITISA
+258 DKITINA

-287 NKFTITVVAENGS
+287 NKFTITVVAENGN

-367 LGDVSKLKEG
+367 LGDVNKLKEN
-377 ENNITLKVTSEKGDV
+377 ENVITLKVTSEKGDV
-392 KEYKI
+392 KEYKLV
-397 IVTRLKEGETLG
+397 VTRLKEGETLG
-409 DNPDISEINIKG
+409 NNPDISELNIKG
-421 YDINFSKNKQV
+421 YDINFSKDKQV
-432 YSLKIDNEK
+432 YSLKIEK
-441 KLDIEI
+441 EKTLNIEVI
-447 VLEDSTS
+447 LEDPTS
-454 SYKIVGNDN
+454 SYKITGNND

-476 KDGSTREYQIIIEK
+476 KDGSTREYQIVIEK
-490 ENKTFLYIIGTILIL
+490 ENKIFLYIIGTILIL
-505 SVLGLIAYVV
+505 SIVGLIVYVV
-515 ITKIKENTENPKPK
+515 ISKIKENKDNPKQP
-529 KEKDVKVTT
+529 KEKDVKVKT
-538 NVIKNKN
+538 NIIKNKN
-545 KEDVDLEK
+545 QEEVDLDK
-553 IEKQLKEIEDKK
+553 IEQQLKEIEDKK

-578 PDNVNDLTNQ
+578 PDNVNDLTKQ
-588 EELKEIKEKQDK
+588 EELKEIKEKQDNLL
-600 IDEEVKALKEQMQD
+600 EEVNAIKEQIKE

>member
-1 MKKILYV
+1 MKKILYL
-8 LIGLFLIIPFNINVN
+8 LIGLFLFIPFNIK
-23 ALAKANVELTCDSTV
+23 ALAEAQATLTCEGKVKQNSNVDCTV
-38 KREGTVKCKITL
+38 KLTVTTGT
-50 NVLEGVIKSFN
+50 IKSFEASL
-61 GTLKGDNTYFQDGG
+61 TGDGTYFSS
-75 GVIETGDFSGSNNVI
+75 TSNAFQENSSISDVFE
-90 KEVEV
+90 KKVQV
-95 LALQKAGTGKIT
+95 LALEKAGTGKIT
-107 LKDIKATDDEN
+107 LKDIKAMDDEN

-166 VTKKS
+166 ITKKS

-195 GVNNIDITTASEDK
+195 GVNNIDINSTSEDK

-258 DKITISA
+258 DKITINA

-319 LKSLEIE
+319 LKSLEIA

-367 LGDVSKLKEG
+367 LGDVNKLKEN
-377 ENNITLKVTSEKGDV
+377 ENIITLKVTSEKGDV
-392 KEYKI
+392 KEYKLV
-397 IVTRLKEGETLG
+397 VTRLKEGETLG
-409 DNPDISEINIKG
+409 NNPDISELNIKG
-421 YDINFSKNKQV
+421 YDINFSKDKQV
-432 YSLKIDNEK
+432 YSLKIEK
-441 KLDIEI
+441 EKTLNIEVI
-447 VLEDSTS
+447 LEDPTS
-454 SYKIVGNDN
+454 SYKITGNND

-476 KDGSTREYQIIIEK
+476 KDGSTREYQIVIEK
-490 ENKTFLYIIGTILIL
+490 ENKIFLYIIGTILIL
-505 SVLGLIAYVV
+505 SIVGLIVYVV
-515 ITKIKENTENPKPK
+515 ISKIKENKDNPKQP
-529 KEKDVKVTT
+529 KEKDVKVKT
-538 NVIKNKN
+538 NIIKNKN
-545 KEDVDLEK
+545 QEEVDLDK
-553 IEKQLKEIEDKK
+553 IEQQLKEIEDKK

-578 PDNVNDLTNQ
+578 PDNVNDLTKQ
-588 EELKEIKEKQDK
+588 EELKEIKEKQDNLL
-600 IDEEVKALKEQMQD
+600 EEVNAIKEQIKE

>member
-8 LIGLFLIIPFNINVN
+8 LIGLFLIVPFNINVN

-38 KREGTVKCKITL
+38 KREGKVKCKITL

-61 GTLKGDNTYFQDGG
+61 GTLKGDNIYFQDGG

-107 LKDIKATDDEN
+107 LKDIKAMDDEN
-118 NEVTISEVSTTVKV
+118 NEITISEVSTTVKV

-147 NIDTYGVTFAPN
+147 NINTYGVTFAPN

-171 SINISVEKSSTVSVT
+171 SINISVEKSSTVSVA

-195 GVNNIDITTASEDK
+195 GVNNIDIISTSEDK

-221 TCDSDTTLK
+221 NCDSDTTLK

-265 VKNNETQKVTGV
+265 VKNNDTQKVTGV

-360 EHAKVEV
+360 EHAKVV
-367 LGDVSKLKEG
+367 ILGDVSKLKEG

-409 DNPDISEINIKG
+409 NNPDISEINIKG

-447 VLEDSTS
+447 VLEDNTS
-454 SYKIVGNDN
+454 SYKIVGNND

-476 KDGSTREYQIIIEK
+476 KDGSTREYQIVIEK
-490 ENKTFLYIIGTILIL
+490 ENKIFLYIIGTILIL
-505 SVLGLIAYVV
+505 SIVGLIVYVV
-515 ITKIKENTENPKPK
+515 ISKIKENKDNPKQP
-529 KEKDVKVTT
+529 KEKDVKVKT
-538 NVIKNKN
+538 NIIKNKN
-545 KEDVDLEK
+545 QEEVDLDK
-553 IEKQLKEIEDKK
+553 IEQQLKEIEDKK

-578 PDNVNDLTNQ
+578 PDNVNDLTKQ
-588 EELKEIKEKQDK
+588 EELKEIKEKQDNLL
-600 IDEEVKALKEQMQD
+600 EEVNAIKEQIKE

>member
-1 MKKILYV
+1 MKKILYL
-8 LIGLFLIIPFNINVN
+8 LIGLFLFIPFNIN
-23 ALAKANVELTCDSTV
+23 ALAEAQATLTCEGKVKQNSNVDCTV
-38 KREGTVKCKITL
+38 KLTVTTGT
-50 NVLEGVIKSFN
+50 IKSFEASL
-61 GTLKGDNTYFQDGG
+61 TGDGTYFSS
-75 GVIETGDFSGSNNVI
+75 TSNAFQENSSISDVFE
-90 KEVEV
+90 KKVQV
-95 LALQKAGTGKIT
+95 LALEKAGNGKIT
-107 LKDIKATDDEN
+107 LKDIKAMDDEN
-118 NEVTISEVSTTVKV
+118 NEVTISEVSTNVKV

-147 NIDTYGVTFAPN
+147 NINTYGVTFAPN

-166 VTKKS
+166 ITKKS
-171 SINISVEKSSTVSVT
+171 SINISVEKSNTVSVT
-186 GIGTKNLTC
+186 GIGTKNLIC
-195 GVNNIDITTASEDK
+195 GVNNIDITATSEDK

-230 NIVISSG
+230 NIAISSG

-258 DKITISA
+258 DKITINA

-287 NKFTITVVAENGS
+287 NKFTITVVAENGN

-367 LGDVSKLKEG
+367 LGDVNKLKEN
-377 ENNITLKVTSEKGDV
+377 ENIITLKVTSEKGDV
-392 KEYKI
+392 KEYKLV
-397 IVTRLKEGETLG
+397 VTRLKEGETLG
-409 DNPDISEINIKG
+409 NNPDISKLNIKG
-421 YDINFSKNKQV
+421 YDINFSKDKQV
-432 YSLKIDNEK
+432 YSLKIEK
-441 KLDIEI
+441 EKTLNIEV
-447 VLEDSTS
+447 VLEDPTS
-454 SYKIVGNDN
+454 SYKITGNND

-476 KDGSTREYQIIIEK
+476 KDGSTREYQIVIEK
-490 ENKTFLYIIGTILIL
+490 ENKIFLYIIGTILIL
-505 SVLGLIAYVV
+505 SIVGLIVYVV
-515 ITKIKENTENPKPK
+515 ISKIKENKDNPKQP
-529 KEKDVKVTT
+529 KEKDVKVKT
-538 NVIKNKN
+538 NIIKNKN
-545 KEDVDLEK
+545 QEEVDLDK
-553 IEKQLKEIEDKK
+553 IEQQLKEIEDKK

-578 PDNVNDLTNQ
+578 PDNVNDLTKQ
-588 EELKEIKEKQDK
+588 EELKEIKEKQDNLL
-600 IDEEVKALKEQMQD
+600 EEVNAIKEQIKE

>member
-1 MKKILYV
+1 MKKILYL
-8 LIGLFLIIPFNINVN
+8 LIGLFLFIPFNIN
-23 ALAKANVELTCDSTV
+23 ALAEAQATLTCEGKVKQNSNVDCTV
-38 KREGTVKCKITL
+38 KLTVTTGT
-50 NVLEGVIKSFN
+50 IKSFEASL
-61 GTLKGDNTYFQDGG
+61 TGDGTYFSS
-75 GVIETGDFSGSNNVI
+75 TSNAFQENSSISDVFE
-90 KEVEV
+90 KKVQV
-95 LALQKAGTGKIT
+95 LALEKAGNGKIT
-107 LKDIKATDDEN
+107 LKDIKAMDDEN

-166 VTKKS
+166 ITKKS
-171 SINISVEKSSTVSVT
+171 SINISVEKSNTVSVT
-186 GIGTKNLTC
+186 GIGTKNLIC
-195 GVNNIDITTASEDK
+195 GVNNIDITATSEDK

-230 NIVISSG
+230 NIAISSG

-258 DKITISA
+258 DKITINA

-287 NKFTITVVAENGS
+287 NKFTITVVAENGN

-367 LGDVSKLKEG
+367 LGDVNKLKEN
-377 ENNITLKVTSEKGDV
+377 ENVITLKVTSEKGDV
-392 KEYKI
+392 KEYKLV
-397 IVTRLKEGETLG
+397 VTRLKEGETLG
-409 DNPDISEINIKG
+409 NNPDISELNIKG
-421 YDINFSKNKQV
+421 YDINFSKDKQV
-432 YSLKIDNEK
+432 YSLKIEK
-441 KLDIEI
+441 EKTLNIEVI
-447 VLEDSTS
+447 LEDPTS
-454 SYKIVGNDN
+454 SYKITGNND

-476 KDGSTREYQIIIEK
+476 KDGSTREYQIVIEK
-490 ENKTFLYIIGTILIL
+490 ENKIFLYIIGTILIL
-505 SVLGLIAYVV
+505 SIVGLIVYVV
-515 ITKIKENTENPKPK
+515 ISKIKENKDNPKQPK
-529 KEKDVKVTT
+529 ENDVKVKT
-538 NVIKNKN
+538 NIIKNKN
-545 KEDVDLEK
+545 QEEVDLDK
-553 IEKQLKEIEDKK
+553 IEQQLKEIEDKK

-578 PDNVNDLTNQ
+578 PDNVNDLTKQ
-588 EELKEIKEKQDK
+588 EELKEIKEKQDNLL
-600 IDEEVKALKEQMQD
+600 EEVNAIKEQIKE

>member
-1 MKKILYV
+1 MKKILYL
-8 LIGLFLIIPFNINVN
+8 LIGLFLFIPFNIN
-23 ALAKANVELTCDSTV
+23 ALAEAQATLTCEGKVKQNSNVDCTV
-38 KREGTVKCKITL
+38 KLTVTTGT
-50 NVLEGVIKSFN
+50 IKSFEASL
-61 GTLKGDNTYFQDGG
+61 TGDGTYFSS
-75 GVIETGDFSGSNNVI
+75 TSNAFQENSSISDVFE
-90 KEVEV
+90 KKVQV
-95 LALQKAGTGKIT
+95 LALEKAGTGKIT
-107 LKDIKATDDEN
+107 LKDIKAMDDEN

-166 VTKKS
+166 ITKKS

-195 GVNNIDITTASEDK
+195 GVNNIDITATSEDK
-209 TKTTTYKLVINR
+209 TKTTYKLVINR

-258 DKITISA
+258 DKITINA

-287 NKFTITVVAENGS
+287 NKFTITVVAENGN

-367 LGDVSKLKEG
+367 LGDVNKLKEN
-377 ENNITLKVTSEKGDV
+377 ENIITLKVTSEKGDV
-392 KEYKI
+392 KEYKLV
-397 IVTRLKEGETLG
+397 VTRLKEGETLG
-409 DNPDISEINIKG
+409 NNPDISELKIKG
-421 YDINFSKNKQV
+421 YDINFSKDKQV
-432 YSLKIDNEK
+432 YSLKIEK
-441 KLDIEI
+441 EKTLNIEVI
-447 VLEDSTS
+447 LEDPTS
-454 SYKIVGNDN
+454 SYKITGNND

-476 KDGSTREYQIIIEK
+476 KDGSTREYQIVIEK
-490 ENKTFLYIIGTILIL
+490 ENKIFLYIIGTILIL
-505 SVLGLIAYVV
+505 SIVGLIVYVV
-515 ITKIKENTENPKPK
+515 ISKIKENKDNPKQP
-529 KEKDVKVTT
+529 KEKDVKVKT
-538 NVIKNKN
+538 NIIKNKN
-545 KEDVDLEK
+545 QEEVDLDK
-553 IEKQLKEIEDKK
+553 IEQQLKEIEDKK

-588 EELKEIKEKQDK
+588 EELKEIKEKQDNLL
-600 IDEEVKALKEQMQD
+600 EEVNAIKEQIKE

>member
-1 MKKILYV
+1 MKKILYL
-8 LIGLFLIIPFNINVN
+8 LIGLFLFIPFNIN
-23 ALAKANVELTCDSTV
+23 ALAEAQATLTCEGKVKQNSNVDCTV
-38 KREGTVKCKITL
+38 KLTVTTGT
-50 NVLEGVIKSFN
+50 IKSFEASL
-61 GTLKGDNTYFQDGG
+61 TGDGTYFSS
-75 GVIETGDFSGSNNVI
+75 TSNAFQENSSISDVFE
-90 KEVEV
+90 KKVQV
-95 LALQKAGTGKIT
+95 LALEKAGTGKIT
-107 LKDIKATDDEN
+107 LKDIKAMDDEN

-166 VTKKS
+166 ITKKS

-195 GVNNIDITTASEDK
+195 GVNNIDITATSED

-258 DKITISA
+258 DKITINA

-287 NKFTITVVAENGS
+287 NKFTITVVAENGN

-367 LGDVSKLKEG
+367 LGDVNKLKEN
-377 ENNITLKVTSEKGDV
+377 ENIITLKVTSEKGDV
-392 KEYKI
+392 KEYKLV
-397 IVTRLKEGETLG
+397 VTRLKEGETLG
-409 DNPDISEINIKG
+409 NNPDISELNIKG
-421 YDINFSKNKQV
+421 YDINFSKDKQV
-432 YSLKIDNEK
+432 YSLKIEK
-441 KLDIEI
+441 EKTLNIEVI
-447 VLEDSTS
+447 LEDPTS
-454 SYKIVGNDN
+454 SYKITGNND

-476 KDGSTREYQIIIEK
+476 KDGSTREYQIVIEK
-490 ENKTFLYIIGTILIL
+490 ENKIFLYIIGTILIL
-505 SVLGLIAYVV
+505 SIVGLIVYVV
-515 ITKIKENTENPKPK
+515 ISKIKENKDNPKQP
-529 KEKDVKVTT
+529 KEKDVKVKT
-538 NVIKNKN
+538 NIIKNKN
-545 KEDVDLEK
+545 QEEVDLDK
-553 IEKQLKEIEDKK
+553 IEQQLKEIEDKK

-588 EELKEIKEKQDK
+588 EELKEIKEKQDNLL
-600 IDEEVKALKEQMQD
+600 EEVNAIKEQIKE

-625 KILSSLEVCPYCKH
+625 KILSSLEACPYCKH

>member
-1 MKKILYV
+1 MKKILYL
-8 LIGLFLIIPFNINVN
+8 LIGLFLFIPFNIK
-23 ALAKANVELTCDSTV
+23 ALAEAQATLTCEGKVKQNSNVDCTV
-38 KREGTVKCKITL
+38 KLTVTTGT
-50 NVLEGVIKSFN
+50 IKSFEASL
-61 GTLKGDNTYFQDGG
+61 TGDGTYFSS
-75 GVIETGDFSGSNNVI
+75 TSNAFQENSSISDVFE
-90 KEVEV
+90 KKVQV
-95 LALQKAGTGKIT
+95 LALEKAGNGKIT
-107 LKDIKATDDEN
+107 LKDIKAMDDEN
-118 NEVTISEVSTTVKV
+118 NEVTISEVSTNVKV

-166 VTKKS
+166 ITKKS

-195 GVNNIDITTASEDK
+195 GVNNIDITATSEDK

-237 KLNPSYVASTRSYNV
+237 KLNPSYVVSTRSYNV

-258 DKITISA
+258 DKITINA

-287 NKFTITVVAENGS
+287 NKFTITVVAENGN

-367 LGDVSKLKEG
+367 LGDVNKLKEN
-377 ENNITLKVTSEKGDV
+377 ENIITLKVTSEKGDV
-392 KEYKI
+392 KEYKLV
-397 IVTRLKEGETLG
+397 VTRLKEGETLG
-409 DNPDISEINIKG
+409 NNPDISELNIKG
-421 YDINFSKNKQV
+421 YDINFSKDKQV
-432 YSLKIDNEK
+432 YSLKIEK
-441 KLDIEI
+441 EKTLNIEVI
-447 VLEDSTS
+447 LEDPTS
-454 SYKIVGNDN
+454 SYKITGNND

-476 KDGSTREYQIIIEK
+476 KDGSTREYQIVIEK
-490 ENKTFLYIIGTILIL
+490 ENKIFLYIIGTILIL
-505 SVLGLIAYVV
+505 SIVGLIVYVV
-515 ITKIKENTENPKPK
+515 ISKIKENKDNPKQP
-529 KEKDVKVTT
+529 KEKDVKVKT

-545 KEDVDLEK
+545 QEEVDLDK
-553 IEKQLKEIEDKK
+553 IEQQLKEIEDKK

-588 EELKEIKEKQDK
+588 EELKEIKEKQDNLL
-600 IDEEVKALKEQMQD
+600 EEVNAIKEQIKE

>member
-1 MKKILYV
+1 MKKILYL
-8 LIGLFLIIPFNINVN
+8 LIGLFLFIPFNIN
-23 ALAKANVELTCDSTV
+23 ALAEAQATLTCEGKVKQNSNVDCTV
-38 KREGTVKCKITL
+38 KLTVTTGT
-50 NVLEGVIKSFN
+50 IKSFEASL
-61 GTLKGDNTYFQDGG
+61 TGDGTYFSS
-75 GVIETGDFSGSNNVI
+75 TSNAFQENSSISDVFE
-90 KEVEV
+90 KKVQV
-95 LALQKAGTGKIT
+95 LALEKAGNGKIT
-107 LKDIKATDDEN
+107 LKDIKAMDDEN

-147 NIDTYGVTFAPN
+147 NINTYGVTFTPN

-166 VTKKS
+166 ITKKS

-195 GVNNIDITTASEDK
+195 GVNNIDITATSEDK

-230 NIVISSG
+230 NIAISSG

-258 DKITISA
+258 DKITINA

-287 NKFTITVVAENGS
+287 NKFTITVVAENGN

-367 LGDVSKLKEG
+367 LGDVNKLKEN
-377 ENNITLKVTSEKGDV
+377 ENIITLKVTSEKGDV
-392 KEYKI
+392 KEYKLV
-397 IVTRLKEGETLG
+397 VTRLKEGETLG
-409 DNPDISEINIKG
+409 NNPDISELNIKG
-421 YDINFSKNKQV
+421 YDINFSKDKQV
-432 YSLKIDNEK
+432 YSLKIEK
-441 KLDIEI
+441 EKTLNIEVI
-447 VLEDSTS
+447 LEDPTS
-454 SYKIVGNDN
+454 SYKITGNND

-476 KDGSTREYQIIIEK
+476 KDGSTREYQIVIEK
-490 ENKTFLYIIGTILIL
+490 ENKIFLYIIGTILIL
-505 SVLGLIAYVV
+505 SIVGLIVYVV
-515 ITKIKENTENPKPK
+515 ISKIKENKDNPKQP
-529 KEKDVKVTT
+529 KEKDVKVKT

-545 KEDVDLEK
+545 QEEVDLDK
-553 IEKQLKEIEDKK
+553 IEQQLKEIEDKK

-578 PDNVNDLTNQ
+578 PDNVNDLTKQ
-588 EELKEIKEKQDK
+588 EELKEIKEKQDNLL
-600 IDEEVKALKEQMQD
+600 EEVNAIKEQIKE

>member
-1 MKKILYV
+1 MKKILYL
-8 LIGLFLIIPFNINVN
+8 LIGLFLFIPFNIK
-23 ALAKANVELTCDSTV
+23 ALAEAQATLTCEGKVKQNSNVDCTV
-38 KREGTVKCKITL
+38 KLTVTTGT
-50 NVLEGVIKSFN
+50 IKSFEASL
-61 GTLKGDNTYFQDGG
+61 TGDGTYFSS
-75 GVIETGDFSGSNNVI
+75 TSNAFQENSSISDVFE
-90 KEVEV
+90 KKVQV
-95 LALQKAGTGKIT
+95 LALEKAGTGKIT
-107 LKDIKATDDEN
+107 LKDIKVMDDEN

-166 VTKKS
+166 ITKKS
-171 SINISVEKSSTVSVT
+171 SINISVEKSSTVSVA

-195 GVNNIDITTASEDK
+195 GVNNIDITATSE

-258 DKITISA
+258 DKITINA
-265 VKNNETQKVTGV
+265 VKNNEAQKVTGV

-287 NKFTITVVAENGS
+287 NKFTITVVAENGN

-367 LGDVSKLKEG
+367 LGDVNKLKEN
-377 ENNITLKVTSEKGDV
+377 ENIITLKVTSEKGDV
-392 KEYKI
+392 KEYKLV
-397 IVTRLKEGETLG
+397 VTRLKEGETLG
-409 DNPDISEINIKG
+409 NNPDISELNIKG
-421 YDINFSKNKQV
+421 YDINFSKDKQV
-432 YSLKIDNEK
+432 YSLKIEK
-441 KLDIEI
+441 EKTLNIEVI
-447 VLEDSTS
+447 LEDPTS
-454 SYKIVGNDN
+454 SYKITGNND

-476 KDGSTREYQIIIEK
+476 KDGSTREYQIVIEK
-490 ENKTFLYIIGTILIL
+490 ENKIFLYIIGTILIL
-505 SVLGLIAYVV
+505 SIVGLIVYVV
-515 ITKIKENTENPKPK
+515 ISKIKENKDNPKQP
-529 KEKDVKVTT
+529 KEKDVKVKT

-545 KEDVDLEK
+545 QEEVDLDK
-553 IEKQLKEIEDKK
+553 IEQQLKEIEDKK

-588 EELKEIKEKQDK
+588 EELKEIKEKQDNLL
-600 IDEEVKALKEQMQD
+600 EEVNAIKEQIKE

>member
-1 MKKILYV
+1 MKKILYL
-8 LIGLFLIIPFNINVN
+8 LIGLFLFIPFNIK
-23 ALAKANVELTCDSTV
+23 ALAEAQATLTCEGKVKQNSNVDCTV
-38 KREGTVKCKITL
+38 KLTVTTGT
-50 NVLEGVIKSFN
+50 IKSFEASL
-61 GTLKGDNTYFQDGG
+61 TGDGTYFSS
-75 GVIETGDFSGSNNVI
+75 TSNAFQENSSISDVFE
-90 KEVEV
+90 KKVQV
-95 LALQKAGTGKIT
+95 LALEKAGNGKIT
-107 LKDIKATDDEN
+107 LKDIKAMDDEN

-166 VTKKS
+166 ITKKS

-195 GVNNIDITTASEDK
+195 GVNNIDITATSEDK

-258 DKITISA
+258 DKITINA

-360 EHAKVEV
+360 EHAKVV
-367 LGDVSKLKEG
+367 ILGDVSKLKEG

-409 DNPDISEINIKG
+409 NNPDISEINIKG

-447 VLEDSTS
+447 VLEDPTS
-454 SYKIVGNDN
+454 SYKITGNDN

-515 ITKIKENTENPKPK
+515 ITKIKENKDNPKQP
-529 KEKDVKVTT
+529 KEKDVKVKT
-538 NVIKNKN
+538 NIIKNKN
-545 KEDVDLEK
+545 QEEVDLDK
-553 IEKQLKEIEDKK
+553 IEQQLKEIEDKK

-578 PDNVNDLTNQ
+578 PDNVNDLTKQ
-588 EELKEIKEKQDK
+588 EELKEIKEKQDNLL
-600 IDEEVKALKEQMQD
+600 EEVNAIKEQIKE

>member
-1 MKKILYV
+1 MKKILYL
-8 LIGLFLIIPFNINVN
+8 LIGLFLFIPFNIK
-23 ALAKANVELTCDSTV
+23 ALAEAQATLTCEGKVKQNSNVDCTV
-38 KREGTVKCKITL
+38 KITVTTGT
-50 NVLEGVIKSFN
+50 IKSFEASL
-61 GTLKGDNTYFQDGG
+61 TGDGTYFSS
-75 GVIETGDFSGSNNVI
+75 TSNAFQENSSISDVFE
-90 KEVEV
+90 KKVQV
-95 LALQKAGTGKIT
+95 LALEKAGNGKIT
-107 LKDIKATDDEN
+107 LEKIKAMDDEN
-118 NEVTISEVSTTVKV
+118 NEVTISEVSTNVKV

-166 VTKKS
+166 ITKKS

-195 GVNNIDITTASEDK
+195 GVNNIDITATSEDK

-258 DKITISA
+258 DKITINA

-287 NKFTITVVAENGS
+287 NKFTITVVAENGN

-367 LGDVSKLKEG
+367 LGDVNKLKEN
-377 ENNITLKVTSEKGDV
+377 ENIITLKVTSEKGDV
-392 KEYKI
+392 KEYKLV
-397 IVTRLKEGETLG
+397 VTRLKEGETLG
-409 DNPDISEINIKG
+409 NNPDISELNIKG
-421 YDINFSKNKQV
+421 YDINFSKDKQV
-432 YSLKIDNEK
+432 YSLKIEK
-441 KLDIEI
+441 EKTLNIEVI
-447 VLEDSTS
+447 LEDPTS
-454 SYKIVGNDN
+454 SYKITGNND

-476 KDGSTREYQIIIEK
+476 KDGSTREYQIVIEK
-490 ENKTFLYIIGTILIL
+490 ENKIFLYIIGTILIL
-505 SVLGLIAYVV
+505 SIVGLIVYVV
-515 ITKIKENTENPKPK
+515 ISKIKENKDNPKQP
-529 KEKDVKVTT
+529 KEKDVKVKT

-545 KEDVDLEK
+545 QEEVDLDK
-553 IEKQLKEIEDKK
+553 IEQQLKEIEDKK

-588 EELKEIKEKQDK
+588 EELKEIKEKQDNLL
-600 IDEEVKALKEQMQD
+600 EEVNAIKEQIKE

>member
-1 MKKILYV
+1 MKKILYL
-8 LIGLFLIIPFNINVN
+8 LIGLFLFIPFNIK
-23 ALAKANVELTCDSTV
+23 ALAEAQATLTCEGKVKQNSNVDCTV
-38 KREGTVKCKITL
+38 KLTVTTGT
-50 NVLEGVIKSFN
+50 IKSFEASL
-61 GTLKGDNTYFQDGG
+61 TGDGTYFSS
-75 GVIETGDFSGSNNVI
+75 TSNAFQENSSISDVFE
-90 KEVEV
+90 KKVQV
-95 LALQKAGTGKIT
+95 LALEKSGTGKIT
-107 LKDIKATDDEN
+107 LKDIKAMDDEN

-166 VTKKS
+166 ITKKS
-171 SINISVEKSSTVSVT
+171 SINISVEKSSTVSVA

-195 GVNNIDITTASEDK
+195 GVNNIDITATSEDK
-209 TKTTTYKLVINR
+209 TKTTYKLVINR

-230 NIVISSG
+230 NIAISSG

-258 DKITISA
+258 DKITINA

-287 NKFTITVVAENGS
+287 NKFTITVVAENGN
-300 SKDYVITVNRQD
+300 SKDYIVTVNRQD

-367 LGDVSKLKEG
+367 LGDVNKLKEN
-377 ENNITLKVTSEKGDV
+377 ENVITLKVTSEKGDV
-392 KEYKI
+392 KEYKLV
-397 IVTRLKEGETLG
+397 VTRLKEGETLG
-409 DNPDISEINIKG
+409 NNPDISELNIKG
-421 YDINFSKNKQV
+421 YDINFSKDKQV
-432 YSLKIDNEK
+432 YSLKIEK
-441 KLDIEI
+441 EKTLNIEVI
-447 VLEDSTS
+447 LEDPTS
-454 SYKIVGNDN
+454 SYKITGNND

-476 KDGSTREYQIIIEK
+476 KDGSTREYQIVIEK
-490 ENKTFLYIIGTILIL
+490 ENKIFLYIIGTILIL
-505 SVLGLIAYVV
+505 SIVGLIVYVV
-515 ITKIKENTENPKPK
+515 ISKIKENKDNPKQP
-529 KEKDVKVTT
+529 KEKDVKVKT

-545 KEDVDLEK
+545 QEEVDLDK
-553 IEKQLKEIEDKK
+553 IEQQLKEIEDKK

-578 PDNVNDLTNQ
+578 PDNVNDLTKQ
-588 EELKEIKEKQDK
+588 EELKEIKEKQDNLL
-600 IDEEVKALKEQMQD
+600 EEVNAIKEQIKE